1 MNKVE
6 TLRKFVE
13 FEEKTY
19 VPSLYITACGRWAIK
34 YQEILSYDST
44 NLLCTVVVE
53 EENEPTEINDTYDR
67 IGNARSLDEAVDMI
81 ERYLNN
87 VLRIK

>member
-34 YQEILSYDST
+34 YQEILTYDST
-44 NLLCTVVVE
+44 NLLCSVVVE
-53 EENEPTEINDTYDR
+53 EDNELTEINDTYDR

>member
-34 YQEILSYDST
+34 YQEILTYDST
-44 NLLCTVVVE
+44 NLLCSAVVE
-53 EENEPTEINDTYDR
+53 EDNESTEINDTYDR

>member
-6 TLRKFVE
+6 TLRKYVE
-13 FEEKTY
+13 VGDNTY
-19 VPSLYITACGRWAIK
+19 SPKVYLTAWGRWAIK
-34 YQEILSYDST
+34 YQDVVSVGGDNILCS
-44 NLLCTVVVE
+44 VVVE
-53 EENEPTEINDTYDR
+53 EDNEPTEINDTYDR

-87 VLRIK
+87 ALRIK

>member
-1 MNKVE
+1 MNKIE

-13 FEEKTY
+13 FEENTY
-19 VPSLYITACGRWAIK
+19 VPSLYITAWGRWAIK
-34 YQEILSYDST
+34 YQDVVSVGGDNILCS
-44 NLLCTVVVE
+44 VVVE
-53 EENEPTEINDTYDR
+53 EDNEPTEINNTYDR

-87 VLRIK
+87 ALRIK

>member
-13 FEEKTY
+13 FEENTY

-34 YQEILSYDST
+34 YQDVVSAGGDNILCS
-44 NLLCTVVVE
+44 VVVE
-53 EENEPTEINDTYDR
+53 EDNESTEINDTYDR

-81 ERYLNN
+81 ER
-87 VLRIK
+87 